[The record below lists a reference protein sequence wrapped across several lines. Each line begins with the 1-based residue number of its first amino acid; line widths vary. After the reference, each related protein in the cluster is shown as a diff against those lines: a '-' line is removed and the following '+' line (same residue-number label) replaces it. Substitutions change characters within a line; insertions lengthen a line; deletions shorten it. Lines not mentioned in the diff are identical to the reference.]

1 MFKITPSTASRSN
14 FLEFKQNILIA
25 LQGSDTTIR
34 LGTAVLKNFDV
45 YTDKNWYWIG
55 TAAILGFAVLFNIL
69 FTFALAYLSRKSK
82 HYLQ

>member
-1 MFKITPSTASRSN
+1 M
-14 FLEFKQNILIA
+14 IA
-25 LQGSDTTIR
+25 LQSSDASTS

-55 TAAILGFAVLFNIL
+55 TAAILGFAVLFNVL
-69 FTFALAYLSRKSK
+69 FTFALAYFSRKSK